1 MRRAMILALGSC
13 VLAAL
18 GGACGSFGATDP
30 PPDGAAPE
38 EAGAGPDEAGTTAD
52 SAGDVAALDGGAPD
66 GDAQS
71 DASVKPCPTRVV
83 FSDTFDTGAGLPW
96 ISTLSGSGMFLTEP
110 GKFVSMVSAAQGVA
124 VIDYQVTLPTPVTVV
139 CIALDVRVTANA
151 ADFSDGGYVATNQTD
166 VRLMPG
172 DATSVYLGLGL
183 GVDQAGVFT
192 KLFGSGIDSTLHPG
206 IPIGTFTKIVYRLE
220 SQGGSSLVSVRI
232 NGLERAAATLSLA
245 SVGEIRLE
253 LGASTSTTGTRG
265 AVTFALDSILITA
278 P

>member
-18 GGACGSFGATDP
+18 GGACGSFGATDSP
-30 PPDGAAPE
+30 ADGAAPE

-66 GDAQS
+66 GDAQA

-96 ISTLSGSGMFLTEP
+96 ISTSSGSGMFPTEP
-110 GKFVSMVSAAQGVA
+110 GKFVSMVSAGQGVA
-124 VIDYQVTLPTPVTVV
+124 VIDHQVTLPTPVTVL

-166 VRLMPG
+166 VSEMPG
-172 DATSVYLGLGL
+172 DTTSVYLGL

-220 SQGGSSLVSVRI
+220 SLGSSSFVSVRI

-265 AVTFALDSILITA
+265 AVTFALDSVLITA